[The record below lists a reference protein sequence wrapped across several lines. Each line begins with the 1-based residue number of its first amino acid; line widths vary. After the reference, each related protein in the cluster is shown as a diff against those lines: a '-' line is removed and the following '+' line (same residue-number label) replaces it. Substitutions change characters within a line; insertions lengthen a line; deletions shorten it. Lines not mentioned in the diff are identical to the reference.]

1 MTAEVRVRY
10 APSPTGQPH
19 IGNIRTALF
28 NWLFARHHGG
38 KFIVRIEDTD
48 QNRLVEGAIEAILD
62 GLRWLNIDWDE
73 GPEVDGPHAPYEQ
86 SNRLEIYQ
94 RLTEQLLDQNNA
106 YYCYCSREELERLR
120 RANRD
125 SGEGNGCNCLRKG
138 RDGAIAQRPVDD
150 DDRVVRFAMPESGV
164 TQVHD
169 LIRGDVEWRNEL
181 QEDFVI
187 LKSDGFPTYHLAVVA
202 DDHLM
207 EISHVMRAEEWLP
220 STPRHLQL
228 YRAFGF
234 EPPEFAH
241 LPMITGPDRAKLSKR
256 HGATAI
262 SEYEEQGYLPEA
274 LLNFMVLL
282 GWSLDGSTEVIT
294 LQQIIDNFT
303 LDRITKSAAIFD
315 QDKLMWMNGVYIR
328 DLPAGELAR
337 RMAEY
342 IPRQL
347 DTDEQDYLCNI
358 APLVQER
365 LKRLDES
372 EDITAYFF
380 GELAP
385 RYDSFMLLQKGMD
398 PSVALEAL
406 IQAEFTLTRYTGY
419 SDFRHQNLEQ
429 LLGRTG
435 MFLGLS
441 RRQFFGLLRVAISG
455 RNVSPPLF
463 ETMEVMGRERVLKR
477 LEQAVHSLKDQ
488 MNHSLFDQVFNHHS
502 RSSAQATK
510 ELVNRLDEG
519 FDHVILIMAERLRSR
534 TAAAIQVLAKNLSRD
549 SEQVILAMVEQ
560 LDSRSAPA
568 ILEMA
573 KRLHSL
579 TFPQI
584 QELLRRL
591 PYENPREI
599 RDEIK
604 LMR

>member
-1 MTAEVRVRY
+1 MSAEVRVRY

-48 QNRLVEGAIEAILD
+48 QTRLVDGAVEAILD

-73 GPEVDGPHAPYEQ
+73 GPEVNGPHAPYEQ

-120 RANRD
+120 RANRGGRPD
-125 SGEGNGCNCLRKG
+125 SNPPPVGEGNLPWGNGCNCRRLG
-138 RDGAIAQRPVDD
+138 RDGAVGEPVGPE
-150 DDRVVRFAMPESGV
+150 DRVVRFAMPESGV
-164 TQVHD
+164 TSVHD

-202 DDHLM
+202 DDHIM

-234 EPPEFAH
+234 QPPEFAH

-262 SEYEEQGYLPEA
+262 GEYREQGYLPEA

-282 GWSLDGSTEVIT
+282 GWSLDGSTEVVT

-315 QDKLMWMNGVYIR
+315 QDKLMWMNGIYIR
-328 DLPAGELAR
+328 DLPADELAN
-337 RMAEY
+337 RMWDY
-342 IPRQL
+342 IPREPDGGQ
-347 DTDEQDYLCNI
+347 QDYLCRI

-372 EDITAYFF
+372 DDMTAYFF

-385 RYDSFMLLQKGMD
+385 EYDGATLAQKGMD
-398 PSVALEAL
+398 GEGTLKALQAAANAL
-406 IQAEFTLTRYTGY
+406 KAHTAED
-419 SDFRHQNLEQ
+419 DFGHEKLEL
-429 LLGRTG
+429 LLGEIG
-435 MFLGLS
+435 EGLSLS
-441 RRQFFGLLRVAISG
+441 RRQFFGLLRTAVTG
-455 RNVSPPLF
+455 RSVSPPLF
-463 ETMEVMGRERVLKR
+463 ETMEVMGRQRVL
-477 LEQAVHSLKDQ
+477 A
-488 MNHSLFDQVFNHHS
+488 
-502 RSSAQATK
+502 
-510 ELVNRLDEG
+510 
-519 FDHVILIMAERLRSR
+519 RLRQ
-534 TAAAIQVLAKNLSRD
+534 ALQ
-549 SEQVILAMVEQ
+549 
-560 LDSRSAPA
+560 
-568 ILEMA
+568 
-573 KRLHSL
+573 
-579 TFPQI
+579 
-584 QELLRRL
+584 
-591 PYENPREI
+591 
-599 RDEIK
+599 K
-604 LMR
+604 LGGTG

>member
-1 MTAEVRVRY
+1 MAAEVRVRY

-48 QNRLVEGAIEAILD
+48 QNRLVEGAVEAILD

-94 RLTEQLLDQNNA
+94 RLTEQLLDQGNA
-106 YYCYCSREELERLR
+106 YYCYCSREELEKLR
-120 RANRD
+120 RTNRD
-125 SGEGNGCNCLRKG
+125 SGEGNGCNCLRQG
-138 RDGAIAQRPVDD
+138 RDGAVAGQPVDD
-150 DDRVVRFAMPESGV
+150 GDRVVRFAMPKSGV

-202 DDHLM
+202 DDHIM

-228 YRAFGF
+228 YNAFGF
-234 EPPEFAH
+234 EPPKFAH

-282 GWSLDGSTEVIT
+282 GWSLDGSTEVVS
-294 LQQIIDNFT
+294 LQDIIDNFT

-315 QDKLMWMNGVYIR
+315 QDKLMWMNGIYIR
-328 DLPAGELAR
+328 DLAAEELAG
-337 RMAEY
+337 RMSEY

-347 DTDEQDYLCNI
+347 DSSEQDYLCKI

-380 GELAP
+380 SELP
-385 RYDSFMLLQKGMD
+385 PDYDGATLVQKGMD
-398 PSVALEAL
+398 SEGTLAALQAALRELDSGTTGEDFGHEKLEAML
-406 IQAEFTLTRYTGY
+406 GETG
-419 SDFRHQNLEQ
+419 QQLE
-429 LLGRTG
+429 
-435 MFLGLS
+435 LS
-441 RRQFFGLLRVAISG
+441 RRQFFGLLRTAVSG
-455 RNVSPPLF
+455 RSVSPPLF
-463 ETMEVMGRERVLKR
+463 ETMAVMGRERVL
-477 LEQAVHSLKDQ
+477 S
-488 MNHSLFDQVFNHHS
+488 
-502 RSSAQATK
+502 
-510 ELVNRLDEG
+510 
-519 FDHVILIMAERLRSR
+519 RLRLAVEKSG
-534 TAAAIQVLAKNLSRD
+534 AIV
-549 SEQVILAMVEQ
+549 
-560 LDSRSAPA
+560 
-568 ILEMA
+568 
-573 KRLHSL
+573 
-579 TFPQI
+579 
-584 QELLRRL
+584 
-591 PYENPREI
+591 
-599 RDEIK
+599 
-604 LMR
+604 

>member
-1 MTAEVRVRY
+1 MAAEVRVRY

-73 GPEVDGPHAPYEQ
+73 GPEVQGPHAPYEQ

-120 RANRD
+120 RANRGGRPN
-125 SGEGNGCNCLRKG
+125 SNPPPEGEENSQWGNGCNCRRLG
-138 RDGAIAQRPVDD
+138 RAGAVGEPVGP

-164 TQVHD
+164 TSVHD

-181 QEDFVI
+181 QEDFVV

-202 DDHLM
+202 DDHIM

-234 EPPEFAH
+234 QPPEFAH

-262 SEYEEQGYLPEA
+262 GEYREQGYLPEA

-282 GWSLDGSTEVIT
+282 GWSLDGSTEVVT

-315 QDKLMWMNGVYIR
+315 QDKLLWMNGVYIR
-328 DLPAGELAR
+328 DLPADELAR
-337 RMAEY
+337 RMSDY

-347 DTDEQDYLCNI
+347 DSGEQDYLCNI

-372 EDITAYFF
+372 DGMTAYFF
-380 GELAP
+380 GELP
-385 RYDSFMLLQKGMD
+385 PEYSPLTLVQKGMD
-398 PSVALEAL
+398 SEGTLAALRAANETLEAHTED
-406 IQAEFTLTRYTGY
+406 A
-419 SDFRHQNLEQ
+419 DFGHERLES
-429 LLGRTG
+429 LLGETG
-435 MFLGLS
+435 QRLELS
-441 RRQFFGLLRVAISG
+441 RRQFFGLLRTASTG

-463 ETMEVMGRERVLKR
+463 ETMEVMGRERVL
-477 LEQAVHSLKDQ
+477 A
-488 MNHSLFDQVFNHHS
+488 
-502 RSSAQATK
+502 
-510 ELVNRLDEG
+510 
-519 FDHVILIMAERLRSR
+519 RLRL
-534 TAAAIQVLAKNLSRD
+534 AAQK
-549 SEQVILAMVEQ
+549 
-560 LDSRSAPA
+560 
-568 ILEMA
+568 LE
-573 KRLHSL
+573 
-579 TFPQI
+579 TVG
-584 QELLRRL
+584 
-591 PYENPREI
+591 
-599 RDEIK
+599 
-604 LMR
+604 

>member
-1 MTAEVRVRY
+1 MAAEVRVRY

-48 QNRLVEGAIEAILD
+48 QNRLVEGAVEAILD

-73 GPEVDGPHAPYEQ
+73 GPEVQGPHAPYEQ

-106 YYCYCSREELERLR
+106 YYCYCSREELEKLR
-120 RANRD
+120 RASREGRPHPNPPPE
-125 SGEGNGCNCLRKG
+125 GEGNLQWGNGCNCLRKG
-138 RDGAIAQRPVDD
+138 RDGAVAGQPVDD
-150 DDRVVRFAMPESGV
+150 DDRVVRFAMPKSGV

-202 DDHLM
+202 DDHIM

-228 YRAFGF
+228 FQAFGF

-262 SEYEEQGYLPEA
+262 GEYREQGYLPEA

-282 GWSLDGSTEVIT
+282 GWSLDGSTEVVT

-328 DLPAGELAR
+328 DLPGKELAR

-347 DTDEQDYLCNI
+347 DDGEQDYLCDI

-372 EDITAYFF
+372 DDITAYFF
-380 GELAP
+380 GGLP
-385 RYDSFMLLQKGMD
+385 PDYDPATLVQKGMD
-398 PSVALEAL
+398 TQGTLAALQSALQELESGTTGDDFGHEKLEAML
-406 IQAEFTLTRYTGY
+406 GETGQ
-419 SDFRHQNLEQ
+419 RLE
-429 LLGRTG
+429 
-435 MFLGLS
+435 LS
-441 RRQFFGLLRVAISG
+441 RRQFFGLLRTAVTG

-463 ETMEVMGRERVLKR
+463 ETMEVMGRERVL
-477 LEQAVHSLKDQ
+477 S
-488 MNHSLFDQVFNHHS
+488 
-502 RSSAQATK
+502 
-510 ELVNRLDEG
+510 
-519 FDHVILIMAERLRSR
+519 RLRL
-534 TAAAIQVLAKNLSRD
+534 AA
-549 SEQVILAMVEQ
+549 E
-560 LDSRSAPA
+560 
-568 ILEMA
+568 
-573 KRLHSL
+573 
-579 TFPQI
+579 
-584 QELLRRL
+584 
-591 PYENPREI
+591 
-599 RDEIK
+599 K
-604 LMR
+604 LGAAG

>member
-1 MTAEVRVRY
+1 MSAEVRVRY

-48 QNRLVEGAIEAILD
+48 QSRYVDGAIEAILE

-73 GPEVDGPHAPYEQ
+73 GPEVEGPHAPYEQ

-94 RLTEQLLDQNNA
+94 RLSEQLFDQGNA

-120 RANRD
+120 RSNRQ
-125 SGEGNGCNCLRKG
+125 SGSYAGEGCRCRNKG
-138 RDGAIAQRPVDD
+138 KAGAVGEPVDND
-150 DDRVVRFAMPESGV
+150 ERVIRFAMPETGL
-164 TQVHD
+164 TRVHD
-169 LIRGDVEWRNEL
+169 LIRGDVEWRNGL

-228 YRAFGF
+228 YKAFGY

-241 LPMITGPDRAKLSKR
+241 LPMITGTDRAKLSKR

-262 SEYEEQGYLPEA
+262 GEYEEQGYLPEA

-282 GWSLDGSTEVIT
+282 GWSLDGSTEVVS
-294 LQQIIDNFT
+294 LQDIIDNFT

-315 QDKLMWMNGVYIR
+315 QDKLLWMNGVYIR
-328 DLPAGELAR
+328 DLQTNDLAG
-337 RMAEY
+337 RMARY

-347 DTDEQDYLCNI
+347 NADEQHYLSDI

-372 EDITAYFF
+372 DEMTAYFF
-380 GELAP
+380 GELAAE
-385 RYDSFMLLQKGMD
+385 YDGTTLVQKGMD
-398 PSVALEAL
+398 SAVTQTALQAAL
-406 IQAEFTLTRYTGY
+406 AALSASTSE
-419 SDFRHQNLEQ
+419 SDFGHEKLES
-429 LLGRTG
+429 LMGEVGESLS
-435 MFLGLS
+435 LS
-441 RRQFFGLLRVAISG
+441 RRQFFGLLRTAATG

-463 ETMEVMGRERVLKR
+463 ETMEVMGRDRVLAR
-477 LEQAVHSLKDQ
+477 LGHAVQK
-488 MNHSLFDQVFNHHS
+488 
-502 RSSAQATK
+502 
-510 ELVNRLDEG
+510 
-519 FDHVILIMAERLRSR
+519 LR
-534 TAAAIQVLAKNLSRD
+534 
-549 SEQVILAMVEQ
+549 
-560 LDSRSAPA
+560 
-568 ILEMA
+568 
-573 KRLHSL
+573 
-579 TFPQI
+579 
-584 QELLRRL
+584 
-591 PYENPREI
+591 
-599 RDEIK
+599 
-604 LMR
+604 

>member
-1 MTAEVRVRY
+1 MAAEVRVRY

-48 QNRLVEGAIEAILD
+48 QNRLVEGAVEAILD

-86 SNRLEIYQ
+86 SRRLEKYH
-94 RLTEQLLDQNNA
+94 RLTEQLLDQGNA

-120 RANRD
+120 RENR
-125 SGEGNGCNCLRKG
+125 GTGAGNGCDCLRNG
-138 RDGAIAQRPVDD
+138 RAGAVGTPVAD
-150 DDRVVRFAMPESGV
+150 DDRVVRFAMPRSGV

-187 LKSDGFPTYHLAVVA
+187 LKSDGFPTYHLAVVS

-234 EPPEFAH
+234 QPPEFAH

-262 SEYEEQGYLPEA
+262 GEYREQGYLPEA

-282 GWSLDGSTEVIT
+282 GWSLDGSTEVVS
-294 LQQIIDNFT
+294 LQDIIDNFT

-328 DLPAGELAR
+328 DLPADDLAG
-337 RMAEY
+337 RMIQY
-342 IPRQL
+342 IPRRME
-347 DTDEQDYLCNI
+347 DEEQGYLTAI

-372 EDITAYFF
+372 DDITAYFF
-380 GELAP
+380 GNLAP
-385 RYDSFMLLQKGMD
+385 DYDGATLVQKGMD
-398 PSVALEAL
+398 LEGTQRALKAAL
-406 IQAEFTLTRYTGY
+406 DDLNVHTGND
-419 SDFRHQNLEQ
+419 DFGHEKLES
-429 LLGRTG
+429 LLGETG
-435 MFLGLS
+435 QRLELS
-441 RRQFFGLLRVAISG
+441 RRQFFGLLRTAATG
-455 RNVSPPLF
+455 RSVSPPLF
-463 ETMEVMGRERVLKR
+463 ETMEVMGRERLLAR
-477 LEQAVHSLKDQ
+477 LRQAVEKT
-488 MNHSLFDQVFNHHS
+488 
-502 RSSAQATK
+502 SAA
-510 ELVNRLDEG
+510 G
-519 FDHVILIMAERLRSR
+519 
-534 TAAAIQVLAKNLSRD
+534 
-549 SEQVILAMVEQ
+549 
-560 LDSRSAPA
+560 
-568 ILEMA
+568 
-573 KRLHSL
+573 
-579 TFPQI
+579 
-584 QELLRRL
+584 
-591 PYENPREI
+591 
-599 RDEIK
+599 
-604 LMR
+604 